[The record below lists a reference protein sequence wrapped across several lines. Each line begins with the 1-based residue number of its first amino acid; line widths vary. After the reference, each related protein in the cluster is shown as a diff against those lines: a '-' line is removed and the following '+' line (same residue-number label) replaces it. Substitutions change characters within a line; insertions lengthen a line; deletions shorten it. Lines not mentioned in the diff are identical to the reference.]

1 MTSLFSAQNPAKII
15 VVDDHPFVREGIS
28 LLISREPD
36 LKVCCETGSAS
47 EVVKINQA
55 CSHDL
60 IILDLSLGDVY
71 SYDLIKQLGQEFP
84 QLRILVMSMHEETVY
99 AERVLKAGAHGYVMK
114 QAATGTLLH
123 AIREVLD
130 GELYVSNRMRTRLI
144 SQLVESS
151 NAPSPSNGLSPT
163 ELQIL
168 RLIGKGLGNAEI
180 ANIFNRSVKTI
191 EVHRTNMRRKLNIY
205 SGRELTK
212 FAIQWLEK
220 N

>member
-1 MTSLFSAQNPAKII
+1 MTSVFSDQNPAKII

-36 LKVCCETGSAS
+36 LMVCCETGSAS

-55 CSHDL
+55 CRHDL
-60 IILDLSLGDVY
+60 IILDLSLGDIY
-71 SYDLIKQLGQEFP
+71 SYDLIKELGQEFP
-84 QLRILVMSMHEETVY
+84 QLRILIMSMHEETVY

-123 AIREVLD
+123 AVREVLD

-144 SQLVESS
+144 SQLVDSS

-191 EVHRTNMRRKLNIY
+191 EVHRANMRRKLKIY

-212 FAIQWLEK
+212 FAIQWLE
-220 N
+220 NN